1 MGRRELA
8 DLHIVR
14 KHALGLHA
22 ARKLAFN
29 WAEQVESD
37 LGMSCTYEEGRSADK
52 VCFSRSGVQGE
63 LQVTKDTFVL
73 DAKLGFLVGAFKGR
87 IEAEITEMLNQLLA
101 EPQAGAKPAAAKPAA
116 TRKPAS
122 ARKPAAKK

>member
-1 MGRRELA
+1 MA

-14 KHALGLHA
+14 KHALGLKE
-22 ARKLAFN
+22 ARKIAFN
-29 WAEQVESD
+29 WAEQVEND

-63 LQVTKDTFVL
+63 LQVTKDRFEL

-87 IEAEITEMLNQLLA
+87 IEAEITEMLNQLLP
-101 EPQAGAKPAAAKPAA
+101 EPPAGGAGKTAAAVKKPA
-116 TRKPAS
+116 T
-122 ARKPAAKK
+122 KK